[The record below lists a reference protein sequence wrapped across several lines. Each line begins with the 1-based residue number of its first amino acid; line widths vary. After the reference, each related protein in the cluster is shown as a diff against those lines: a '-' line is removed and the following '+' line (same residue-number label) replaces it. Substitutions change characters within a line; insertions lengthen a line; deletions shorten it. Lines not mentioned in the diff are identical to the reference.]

1 MLELAWCPG
10 GRGRWRVDW
19 RRCKVE
25 EMDTEM
31 QAQRWRGKLMPV
43 PAASSQALSPW
54 FPGNRMGWMRVGFSC
69 LTHTCQ
75 LGKWPGQPGALK
87 NHDLETLRR
96 CGAWARKRCPESRG
110 LTWQRVIITCE
121 SAGLAHR
128 FCRKVGNY

>member
-1 MLELAWCPG
+1 MEGGLEEVQSGGNGHRDAGPEVEGEAHASPRSLLPG
-10 GRGRWRVDW
+10 
-19 RRCKVE
+19 
-25 EMDTEM
+25 
-31 QAQRWRGKLMPV
+31 PV
-43 PAASSQALSPW
+43 PVVSWQH
-54 FPGNRMGWMRVGFSC
+54 RMGWMRVGFSC

-121 SAGLAHR
+121 SAGLAHS